1 MSTLCLRTIHLI
13 AMLGC
18 TEALSILT
26 THWNFSTQP
35 HPRCHV
41 CLLRSFSRG
50 IASFEIWPILKA
62 MLYMSRGVMI
72 KGQLRMREMNST
84 FLFGAASLR
93 KILGSILHK
102 GQPYQLTEFFST
114 MERQSRMA
122 RLSPLAM
129 ERKETVDSL
138 ATLKQT

>member
-1 MSTLCLRTIHLI
+1 MLPTLCLMTIHLI

-35 HPRCHV
+35 INKVGH
-41 CLLRSFSRG
+41 LLSFSRG

-72 KGQLRMREMNST
+72 KGQLRIREMNST
-84 FLFGAASLR
+84 FLFGTAPFR

-114 MERQSRMA
+114 MEKGCKKARPRQRP
-122 RLSPLAM
+122 R
-129 ERKETVDSL
+129 ERQEFSAL
-138 ATLKQT
+138 MNA